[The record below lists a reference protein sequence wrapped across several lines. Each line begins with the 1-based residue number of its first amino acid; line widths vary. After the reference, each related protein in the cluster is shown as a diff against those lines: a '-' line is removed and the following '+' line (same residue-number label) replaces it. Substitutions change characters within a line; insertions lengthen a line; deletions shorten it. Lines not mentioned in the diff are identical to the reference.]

1 MVHARVTTTAIRGE
15 TDSVAEIF
23 QQVVPALRDLDGYGG
38 TLVLNDVE
46 GDEFLVLTVW
56 DSAEAMEASE
66 AVTAQI
72 TTAETSGRNF
82 EVEGTA
88 RYRVEVFD
96 LAK

>member
-1 MVHARVTTTAIRGE
+1 VHARLTTTAIRGE

-23 QQVVPALRDLDGYGG
+23 EQVVPVLRDLDGYGG
-38 TLVLNDVE
+38 TLVLNDVD

-66 AVTAQI
+66 SVAAQI
-72 TTAETSGRNF
+72 ATAETSGRNF
-82 EVEGTA
+82 EVESTTH
-88 RYRVEVFD
+88 YRVEVFD

>member
-1 MVHARVTTTAIRGE
+1 VHARLTTTAIRGE

-23 QQVVPALRDLDGYGG
+23 EQVVPVLRELDGYGG

-56 DSAEAMEASE
+56 ESAEAMEASE
-66 AVTAQI
+66 GVAAQI

-82 EVEGTA
+82 EVENIA
-88 RYRVEVFD
+88 RYRVELFD
-96 LAK
+96 LPK

>member
-1 MVHARVTTTAIRGE
+1 VYARLTTTAIRGE
-15 TDSVAEIF
+15 PDSLAEIF
-23 QQVVPALRDLDGYGG
+23 EQVVPALRDLDGYSA
-38 TLVLNDVE
+38 TLVLKDVE

-66 AVTAQI
+66 SVAAQI
-72 TTAETSGRNF
+72 AAAETSGRNF

-88 RYRVEVFD
+88 RYRVEVLD